1 MSLLS
6 TPHQGTFPAH
16 PKIIFMGTPE
26 YAVASLDALVGAG
39 HNVLAVVTQ
48 PDRPKGRTKT
58 PSPPPVKQAA
68 REMHLD
74 LFQPEN
80 ASEPGFCR
88 AIRELQPDLL
98 VVVAF
103 GQVLKRELL
112 GIPPWGGLNIH
123 ASLLPKY
130 RGAAPI
136 QWAIINGEKE
146 TGLTAMVME
155 EGLDTGPM
163 LLQKK
168 VSIGGR
174 ETAGELH
181 DRLSSL
187 SGDLL
192 LETLEKLSKGLLRP
206 QPQDEKGAT
215 DASKIDRSIS
225 VINWMKPA
233 KSLSGLI
240 RGLDPFPGAVT
251 SVGEK
256 TVKLFSPRLAD
267 FEPKK
272 QAPGTVLDCSLKG
285 VLIQTG
291 EGILEIRELQATGK
305 KRLPADA
312 FLRGFPMEKGTVLGE
327 RV

>member
-1 MSLLS
+1 MSLPS
-6 TPHQGTFPAH
+6 APFKGTFPAH

-26 YAVASLDALVGAG
+26 YAVASLHALLRGG
-39 HNVLAVVTQ
+39 HEVLAVVTQ
-48 PDRPKGRTKT
+48 PDRPKGRSKK
-58 PSPPPVKQAA
+58 PFPPPVKQAA
-68 REMHLD
+68 LERELT

-80 ASEPGFCR
+80 ASDPGFCG
-88 AIRELQPDLL
+88 AIRELRPDLL

-103 GQVLKRELL
+103 GQVLKGRVLE
-112 GIPPWGGLNIH
+112 IPPWGGLNIH

-146 TGLTAMVME
+146 TGLTTMVME
-155 EGLDTGPM
+155 EGLDTGPI

-168 VSIGGR
+168 IGINER

-181 DRLSSL
+181 DRLSAL
-187 SGDLL
+187 SGELL
-192 LETLEKLSKGLLRP
+192 LESLERLAGGLLVPRP
-206 QPQDEKGAT
+206 QDDSRAT
-215 DASKIDRSIS
+215 YAPKIDKRIS
-225 VINWMKPA
+225 VIDWMKPA
-233 KSLSGLI
+233 ESLSALI

-251 SVGEK
+251 SIGGK
-256 TVKLFSPRLAD
+256 TIKLFSPRLAE
-267 FEPKK
+267 FETAE
-272 QAPGTVLDCSLKG
+272 QAPGTIVDCSQKG

-291 EGILEIRELQATGK
+291 RGILEVGELQAPGK

-312 FLRGFPMEKGTVLGE
+312 FLRGFPLKRGTVLGE